1 MTARD
6 VHAIRLWFSAFVK
19 EYMRG
24 DSDLRRNMR
33 LKESHTK
40 RVCREAL
47 AIGRAL
53 KLSVEQLQMIEV
65 IVLLHDVGRFEQYT
79 RHRTF
84 SDAQSENHAK
94 LTLAILRAR
103 HVLDRFDAH
112 TRSIIRRAI
121 AYHNLAAIPPG
132 VRDQNVLLFS
142 RLMRDADKLD
152 IWRVVIHYYYA
163 KTEEKNHAIAIGLP
177 DNPGISPEVLADVC
191 AERIVLSKH
200 VRNLND
206 FKLLQMG
213 WVFDVNF
220 VPTLKAV
227 QRRKYLERIR
237 AKLPNIPQVDEA
249 YAAIVE
255 VMQRRI
261 AAAGRRKSQFSRT
274 TRAI

>member
-1 MTARD
+1 MTPRD

-19 EYMRG
+19 EYARG
-24 DSDLRRNMR
+24 DSDLRRNIL

-47 AIGRAL
+47 AIGRAM
-53 KLSVEQLQMIEV
+53 KLTAEQLRLIEV
-65 IVLLHDVGRFEQYT
+65 IVLLHDAGRFEQYT

-103 HVLDRFDAH
+103 HVLDRFDPH

-121 AYHNLAAIPPG
+121 AYHNLPKIPPG
-132 VRDQNVLLFS
+132 VKDRNVLLFS

-163 KTEEKNHAIAIGLP
+163 EADQKNHAIAIGLP
-177 DNPGISPEVLADVC
+177 DTPGISPEVLSDVC

-200 VRNLND
+200 LRNLND

-227 QRRKYLERIR
+227 QRRRYLERIR
-237 AKLPNIPQVDEA
+237 ATLPNIPQVDKA
-249 YAAIVE
+249 LQAIVS

-261 AAAGRRKSQFSRT
+261 AAGVRS
-274 TRAI
+274 